1 MKKSFWILIILAILI
16 VIFSVQNAK
25 AVEFNFMSWT
35 SEVSLAVLLIIT
47 FIAGVL
53 IGAIY
58 SALAHRNKKSLNVV
72 VKDVPLED
80 EGSEVKSDI

>member
-16 VIFSVQNAK
+16 VIFSVQNAN

-47 FIAGVL
+47 FIGGVL

-58 SALAHRNKKSLNVV
+58 SALARRNKKNTNAV
-72 VKDVPLED
+72 VKDVAFEA
-80 EGSEVKSDI
+80 EESETESDS